1 MTTAL
6 RYSRH
11 DEPSELLRKTA
22 GRFGREARTIACP
35 DPQQGQSRQTEVES
49 MRQRLKTSGYD
60 VDPRLVAAA
69 ILERLMA
76 GGISP
81 TDRKPSRSS

>member
-11 DEPSELLRKTA
+11 DEPSELHPKTA
-22 GRFGREARTIACP
+22 GRFGREARAIDCA
-35 DPQQGQSRQTEVES
+35 DPQLAQSRQTEVES

-76 GGISP
+76 GGVAP
-81 TDRKPSRSS
+81 TDRKRPRAI